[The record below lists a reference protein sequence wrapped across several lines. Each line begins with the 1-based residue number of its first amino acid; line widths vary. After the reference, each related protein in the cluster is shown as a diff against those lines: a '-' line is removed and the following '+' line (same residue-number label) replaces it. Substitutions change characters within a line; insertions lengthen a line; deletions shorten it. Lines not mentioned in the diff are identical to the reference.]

1 MTAPIV
7 ETARLAPN
15 PVLGCWVATF
25 LFFLE
30 DEVHDFMYNAGPLT
44 LTEQQAYGILVRT
57 GALKDIYSELLK
69 ELRLDRRLPQ

>member
-1 MTAPIV
+1 MTAPVV

-15 PVLGCWVATF
+15 PQLNCWVATF
-25 LFFLE
+25 LFFHE
-30 DEVHDFMYNAGPLT
+30 DEVYDLMYNAGPLT

-57 GALKDIYSELLK
+57 DALKTIYTELLK